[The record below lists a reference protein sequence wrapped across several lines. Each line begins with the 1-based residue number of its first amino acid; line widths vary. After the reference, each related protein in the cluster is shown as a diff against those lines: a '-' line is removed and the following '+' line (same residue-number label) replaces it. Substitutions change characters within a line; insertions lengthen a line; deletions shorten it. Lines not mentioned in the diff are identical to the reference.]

1 MSQPTL
7 DPDFAWNPGI
17 GGQGLREQGIEYFAA
32 LLSKLSGATEPNPTF
47 PYMSWIDLSVVPAV
61 WRIRTADNLA
71 WNDFAQINAS
81 GSAPNQITLLNA
93 GVGIPSLGVTQTFTA
108 SQRIKPT
115 AAVGELTVG
124 STLQSGVVARI
135 PLIGH
140 NSNNAETVGANLVLR
155 QNVNSAGAEDF
166 TIEFEARRGGS
177 LLTVVSLGSGNIFRN
192 GADVVADFDELRQAG
207 TSIQTII
214 DTAKA
219 RVETRGSFTG
229 NLTLEQA
236 DAGAFRRYN
245 GAGNITITVPRLTQG
260 SWVMVINDSSDNGLI
275 TFAPDPGQT
284 EIRTP
289 RLILR
294 GVSSTQSPTCVL
306 FWFLSVGQLVNIF
319 GDNTVS

>member
-1 MSQPTL
+1 MSQPSL
-7 DPDFAWNPGI
+7 DADFAWNAGI
-17 GGQGLREQGIEYFAA
+17 AGQALREQGVQYFAA
-32 LLSKLSGATEPNPTF
+32 LLTKLSGATEPNPTF
-47 PYMSWIDLSVVPAV
+47 PFMSWIDLSVTPAV
-61 WRIRTADNLA
+61 WRIRSADNLA

-108 SQRIKPT
+108 SQRIKPI

-124 STLQSGVVARI
+124 STLQSGVVARV
-135 PLIGH
+135 PMIGH
-140 NSNNAETVGANLVLR
+140 NSNNAETVGGNVVLR
-155 QNVNSAGAEDF
+155 QNVNTAGSEDF
-166 TIEFEARRGGS
+166 TIEFEVRRNGS
-177 LLTVVSLGSGNIFRN
+177 LLTVVSLGSGNIFRD
-192 GADVVADFDELRQAG
+192 GADVIADFNELRQAG
-207 TSIQTII
+207 TSIQAII
-214 DTAKA
+214 NTAKA

-229 NLTLEQA
+229 NLTLEQD

-245 GAGNITITVPRLTQG
+245 GAGNATITVPRLSQG
-260 SWVMVINDSSDNGLI
+260 SWVMVINDSSDQGSI
-275 TFAPDPGQT
+275 TFAADPGLT

-294 GVSSTQSPTCVL
+294 GISGQSPTCVL